1 MTTYTE
7 TVAPLSYV
15 VGYLN
20 AAHIKFRYVTYK
32 SSNMLEY
39 VSINTEDACYKFTNN
54 EDVDNKTKSYFL
66 TVSDKSS
73 YLTYLQSL
81 PWSTMRAEY
90 DGRGADA
97 RFKYDDFR
105 ALNKATYVLGYLAYF
120 NVHPG
125 ENLRKK
131 TFCISYTFPKLT
143 IEYIYPGFITSNKLV
158 VSNEDGVLSIS
169 SSIGEYGYDQ
179 GTHIEYRNVCSVP
192 ILNRA
197 LDIFVEAL

>member
-20 AAHIKFRYVTYK
+20 AASIRKDYITYK
-32 SSNMLEY
+32 SSNILEY
-39 VSINTEDACYKFTNN
+39 ISIDMMDSCYKFTNN
-54 EDVDNKTKSYFL
+54 EDFDNQTKSYLL
-66 TVSDKSS
+66 TASDKPS
-73 YLTYLQSL
+73 YLIVLQKL
-81 PWSTMRAEY
+81 PLHDVQTVYFDKSDDEPFVY
-90 DGRGADA
+90 
-97 RFKYDDFR
+97 KDFR
-105 ALNKATYVLGYLAYF
+105 VLNMANYVLGYLAYF

-131 TFCISYTFPKLT
+131 TFCISYVNPKLT

-169 SSIGEYGYDQ
+169 SSIGEHGYDQ

-192 ILNRA
+192 IINRA